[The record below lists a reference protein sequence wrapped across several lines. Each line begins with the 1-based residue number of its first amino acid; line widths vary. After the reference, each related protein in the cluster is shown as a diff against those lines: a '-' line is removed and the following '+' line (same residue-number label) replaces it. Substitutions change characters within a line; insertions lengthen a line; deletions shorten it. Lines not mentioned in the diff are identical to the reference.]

1 MRIPVLLRR
10 LDLSLARSSVRVDG
24 DCEGRR
30 ASLDLAISLLIG
42 PKSPQGKRLL
52 WAARPREK

>member
-1 MRIPVLLRR
+1 MRIPVLSRR

-30 ASLDLAISLLIG
+30 VWLDRALGLLIG
-42 PKSPQGKRLL
+42 PKSPKGEGLL